1 MHQERRSWR
10 RRLEWVRDAV
20 VRGGAARD
28 GAKLAY
34 LAIYLELVG
43 TGAVACGEDGGHH
56 RPSHHAALALQI
68 EEALLRE
75 PSSELRPMVR
85 AILRWLP
92 SHEPRFRHAEP
103 LTRIRDL
110 AHRNDLPKELK
121 AELKHRL
128 QNKLH
133 RSAGPEDLVTAAE
146 ILARVTAP
154 GAALPPAFV
163 AEFRTF
169 FSELEEF
176 FGASSLARDLAA
188 ILPALGPSEA
198 SLVRE
203 LLAVQAEPLEEL
215 ELVGRVRRSLAP
227 AWQTAAEQRRRLA
240 DLKLEQ
246 RAFVLLSDW
255 TNRLE
260 STGTLADLAPAIRT
274 AAMVAEQLE
283 NIDPEHCRSLE
294 RLATGFDPADTDCLL
309 RARARFET
317 VRVLVDRYADQVLA
331 SYARRA
337 RELGRAVGLEPGVAR
352 EYGERKI
359 RASLGFQLSR
369 LADWALGMT
378 TRALRLPPWEA
389 VVFGTAEGRLVMPGE
404 LAELAEG
411 AEPLVVVVR
420 HLGGDEEIPLRVR
433 ALLVLH
439 DLPHLSHLSLR
450 ARQGGVVL
458 GVRRDRDGS
467 EFLDRVGRLTR
478 VTLGRDGLA
487 LEETETIATR
497 RAPAPVALGPVLLE
511 SRVLELAEAA
521 LATAGAKAW
530 GARRLWELS
539 AGGRRGFR
547 APYGWVVPFGVMRE
561 GPEGAWFDELAQRVA
576 GERSLAVRSSS
587 NAEDLPGLSA
597 AGLYASVIGVPP
609 AELGPALG
617 RVWASR
623 FGSRTEVAMAVLVEP
638 VVPAELSFVMVTAS
652 PFASDEVYVEL
663 AVGLG
668 ETLCSATGEGS
679 PYRLHIRR
687 KDRTHRLSAHASY
700 PDARVIGPAG
710 KIERRVA
717 VCSEIAWGALAER
730 LANLAEL
737 LESTLGGPQD
747 VEGAVVGDE
756 LWVLQSR
763 PCA

>member
-1 MHQERRSWR
+1 MARLPEDPGGELTTDLEPFAAELGRMHEERQSWR

-56 RPSHHAALALQI
+56 RPNHHAALALEI

-110 AHRNDLPKELK
+110 AHRNDLPQELK
-121 AELKHRL
+121 TELKHRL

-176 FGASSLARDLAA
+176 FGASTLARDLHA
-188 ILPALGPSEA
+188 ILPTLGPSEA
-198 SLVRE
+198 SLVTE
-203 LLAVQAEPLEEL
+203 LLAAEVEPLEEL
-215 ELVGRVRRSLAP
+215 ELVGRVRRLLAP
-227 AWQTAAEQRRRLA
+227 AWQTASEQRRRLA
-240 DLKLEQ
+240 DLKLEE
-246 RAFVLLSDW
+246 RAFVLLSMW

-260 STGTLADLAPAIRT
+260 SAGTLQDLAPAIRA
-274 AAMVAEQLE
+274 AAMVAEQLAS
-283 NIDPEHCRSLE
+283 IDPEHCRSLE
-294 RLATGFDPADTDCLL
+294 RLATSFDPADTDCLL
-309 RARARFET
+309 GARARFET
-317 VRVLVDRYADQVLA
+317 VRVLVGRYADQVLA

-337 RELGRAVGLEPGVAR
+337 CELGKAVGLEPAVAR
-352 EYGERKI
+352 EYGERKV

-378 TRALRLPPWEA
+378 ARALGLPPWEA
-389 VVFGTAEGRLVMPGE
+389 VVPGTAEGRLVVLGE
-404 LAELAEG
+404 LGELGDGAEL
-411 AEPLVVVVR
+411 VVVR
-420 HLGGDEEIPLRVR
+420 HLGGDEEIPPLVR

-439 DLPHLSHLSLR
+439 DLPHLSHLAIR

-467 EFLDRVGRLTR
+467 EFRGRVGKLTR

-487 LEETETIATR
+487 LEETETIANRCT
-497 RAPAPVALGPVLLE
+497 PAPVALGPVVLE
-511 SRVLELAEAA
+511 SRVLELAEAE

-547 APYGWVVPFGVMRE
+547 APHGWVVPFGVMHE
-561 GPEGAWFDELAQRVA
+561 EPKGAWFDDLAQRVA

-597 AGLYASVIGVPP
+597 AGLYAFRDRSP
-609 AELGPALG
+609 AGRARRRPCV

-623 FGSRTEVAMAVLVEP
+623 FGSRAG
-638 VVPAELSFVMVTAS
+638 
-652 PFASDEVYVEL
+652 
-663 AVGLG
+663 GLG
-668 ETLCSATGEGS
+668 GLWAS
-679 PYRLHIRR
+679 RM
-687 KDRTHRLSAHASY
+687 RTC
-700 PDARVIGPAG
+700 
-710 KIERRVA
+710 E
-717 VCSEIAWGALAER
+717 W
-730 LANLAEL
+730 
-737 LESTLGGPQD
+737 
-747 VEGAVVGDE
+747 
-756 LWVLQSR
+756 QS
-763 PCA
+763 